1 MGKEAR
7 SEGNGKLEF
16 TSKDALQMISSGK
29 YKHRK
34 MIAIIPAL
42 ERSVSRWHKI
52 VAQRS
57 LCPYF
62 CCVSFEAWP
71 SARKLA
77 RRLRRVVR
85 FLQEQGAIKK
95 DVKTD

>member
-1 MGKEAR
+1 MGKESR
-7 SEGNGKLEF
+7 SECNGGKLES
-16 TSKDALQMISSGK
+16 TSKDALQMICRGK
-29 YKHRK
+29 YKLRK

-52 VAQRS
+52 VVQRS
-57 LCPYF
+57 LCPYLLCF
-62 CCVSFEAWP
+62 FEAWP